1 MVTAKTQ
8 YSLKHAQEYF
18 EEHLCVGDYYDE
30 GQRVAGQWIGAGA
43 EQLGLT
49 GKIRADDFLRLCE
62 NQHPAIGE
70 TLTQRLN
77 TTRTNGDENAANR
90 RVFYDFTFSPPKSVS
105 LAAFLGAD
113 ERILDAHARAVRC
126 ALQELEKFAATRV
139 RLAGARNGRL
149 TGNFAAALF
158 THETSR
164 ALDPHLHTHC
174 IVFNATFDPVE
185 NRWKALE
192 NFELLRAR
200 KFAENIYYH
209 ELARDL
215 RSFGYQI
222 RNQSRGDFQ
231 VEGISR

>member
-62 NQHPAIGE
+62 NQHPATGE

-77 TTRTNGDENAANR
+77 TTRINGDENAANR

-105 LAAFLGAD
+105 VAAFLGTD
-113 ERILDAHARAVRC
+113 ERIFEAHARAVRC
-126 ALQELEKFAATRV
+126 ALQEFEKFAATRV
-139 RLAGARNGRL
+139 RLNGARNDRL

-164 ALDPHLHTHC
+164 ALDPQEKAVVAGKTSVGDAFLVTH
-174 IVFNATFDPVE
+174 N
-185 NRWKALE
+185 L
-192 NFELLRAR
+192 
-200 KFAENIYYH
+200 
-209 ELARDL
+209 
-215 RSFGYQI
+215 
-222 RNQSRGDFQ
+222 
-231 VEGISR
+231 